1 MFIGTGTVTRLLSV
15 RVHPEESTQSTELS
29 KSGFIPITKV
39 KAIPI
44 DTIHKDTTS
53 MKY

>member
-1 MFIGTGTVTRLLSV
+1 MYVCRIRSV
-15 RVHPEESTQSTELS
+15 LNVHPEESTQSTELLS

-44 DTIHKDTTS
+44 HTIHKDTTS

>member
-15 RVHPEESTQSTELS
+15 RVHPEESTQSTELLS
-29 KSGFIPITKV
+29 KSGFIRIQKSF
-39 KAIPI
+39 PI
-44 DTIHKDTTS
+44 DTIHRDTVI